1 MGVEG
6 VNIHNYDDSINSDIE
21 PDSKAG
27 SDHKTRKSKG
37 YDRRLKFAKKA
48 AEISSGM
55 YIEGSSANIRRFQTS
70 NATQEDDPTEST
82 KKTLEFLNAP
92 PTLKQ
97 KIEKVMLHWV
107 VTAIMITA
115 TLYALFGDDFRVAFF
130 TKKADPGFNVLT
142 ILALLLFT
150 VEISINSVIQSGYW
164 NSFYFWL
171 DVVSTISLITDIT
184 WIWNAMIGQEEDYDA
199 TNAD

>member
-92 PTLKQ
+92 PTLSPPSD
-97 KIEKVMLHWV
+97 H
-107 VTAIMITA
+107 A
-115 TLYALFGDDFRVAFF
+115 TQSADFEA
-130 TKKADPGFNVLT
+130 KKNRT
-142 ILALLLFT
+142 RK
-150 VEISINSVIQSGYW
+150 S
-164 NSFYFWL
+164 
-171 DVVSTISLITDIT
+171 
-184 WIWNAMIGQEEDYDA
+184 
-199 TNAD
+199 